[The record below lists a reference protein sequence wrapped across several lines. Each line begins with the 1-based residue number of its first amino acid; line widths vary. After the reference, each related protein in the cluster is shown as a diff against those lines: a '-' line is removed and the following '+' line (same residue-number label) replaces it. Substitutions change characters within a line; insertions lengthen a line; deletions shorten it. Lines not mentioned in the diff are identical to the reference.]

1 MKKCFLVL
9 VSLTFFISACNLP
22 GGRGA
27 TQTAAPD
34 KSTNPCGDEVC
45 SWPENAQ
52 NCPAD
57 CPSTALG
64 TGPSTAGGTS
74 EPAAA
79 HQGDAPLY
87 MTTMTHMEQGFTD
100 DKEQGVF
107 LNHVEELRFGMDLA
121 DAYEAKLTIESEQP
135 FARANAK
142 WNLNIM
148 AEILQRGHGVGTHCD
163 FGFRDSI
170 MPVEQYAQNFREN
183 KALVDA
189 LVGAE
194 NNLGCSDGGGANDWA
209 TAASMADFKY
219 LDGVV
224 GMYYLAMPLENRP
237 DATWTDDFILT
248 EGYHMNAPVDLY
260 QRIYPFGVANAQD
273 FVADE
278 APVIVV
284 SSGEMGPLAGMA
296 EGVGE
301 IGGGNCRPECTLTTA
316 DVDALVA
323 KILDINQN
331 RDRSR
336 IAKLTVYIPAALFV
350 EENGDGLRYF
360 FSQMQTL
367 AQQGVITWAT
377 QKQVYEAYVAWN
389 Q

>member
-1 MKKCFLVL
+1 MKKGFLVL
-9 VSLTFFISACNLP
+9 VFLTFFASACNLP
-22 GGRGA
+22 GGSVM
-27 TQTAAPD
+27 TQTASPG
-34 KSTNPCGDEVC
+34 KSTSPCGDGVC
-45 SWPENAQ
+45 SEPENAQ

-79 HQGDAPLY
+79 HQGDASLY

-107 LNHVEELRFGMDLA
+107 LNHVEELRYGMDLA

-135 FARANAK
+135 FAKANAK

-163 FGFRDSI
+163 FGFRDDL

-183 KALVDA
+183 KELVDA

-194 NNLGCSDGGGANDWA
+194 NNLGCSGGGGANDWA
-209 TAASMADFKY
+209 VAASMAGFEY

-224 GMYYLAMPLENRP
+224 GMHYLAMPLENRP
-237 DATWTDDFILT
+237 DSTWTDDFIRT

-260 QRIYPFGVANAQD
+260 QRIYLFGVANAQD

-278 APVIVV
+278 TPVIVV

-301 IGGGNCRPECTLTTA
+301 IGGRNCRPECALASA

-336 IAKLTVYIPAALFV
+336 VAKLTVYLPANIFV
-350 EENGDGLRYF
+350 SKNEPALRYF
-360 FSQMQTL
+360 FSQMQAL

>member
-1 MKKCFLVL
+1 LKKILLVL
-9 VSLTFFISACNLP
+9 VLLMFFVSACNLP
-22 GGRGA
+22 GGSSA
-27 TQTAAPD
+27 AHTAAPG
-34 KSTNPCGDEVC
+34 KASSPCGDGVC
-45 SWPENAQ
+45 SGPENAQ

-57 CPSTALG
+57 CPSSAFG
-64 TGPSTAGGTS
+64 ASAGS
-74 EPAAA
+74 A
-79 HQGDAPLY
+79 GDAPLY
-87 MTTMTHMEQGFTD
+87 MTTMTHMEGGFTD
-100 DKEQGVF
+100 DKDQGVF
-107 LNHVEELRFGMDLA
+107 LKHVDELRYGMDLA
-121 DAYEAKLTIESEQP
+121 DEYGAKLTIESEQP
-135 FARANAK
+135 FARANTK
-142 WNLNIM
+142 WNLNAM
-148 AEILQRGHGVGTHCD
+148 VEVLQRGHGVGTHCD
-163 FGFRDSI
+163 FGFRDEVMS
-170 MPVEQYAQNFREN
+170 VDKYSRFFAEN

-194 NNLGCSDGGGANDWA
+194 SNLGCSGGGGANDWA
-209 TAASMADFKY
+209 LAASMAGFKY
-219 LDGVV
+219 LDGIV
-224 GMYYLAMPLENRP
+224 GMHYLSMPLVNRP
-237 DATWTDDFILT
+237 DSAWTDDYICS

-301 IGGGNCRPECTLTTA
+301 VGGGQCRPECVLTNE

-323 KILDINQN
+323 KILGINQN

-336 IAKLTVYIPAALFV
+336 VAKLTIYIPAALFV

-360 FSQMQTL
+360 FSQMQSL